1 MSILPSRPL
10 ATNCSMATSHL
21 PCKVAALSCVFV
33 LTAGKMAAWSPLYYG
48 DLPYLLTAAAAGAQF
63 QFFAIERESVA
74 LPLPVGPQLNLNLA
88 RDRAELVI
96 AMINLHRLLRAVQEL
111 LPNYVLPVDLPQRAK
126 HQLGYTR
133 TL

>member
-74 LPLPVGPQLNLNLA
+74 LPLPVGPRLNLNLA